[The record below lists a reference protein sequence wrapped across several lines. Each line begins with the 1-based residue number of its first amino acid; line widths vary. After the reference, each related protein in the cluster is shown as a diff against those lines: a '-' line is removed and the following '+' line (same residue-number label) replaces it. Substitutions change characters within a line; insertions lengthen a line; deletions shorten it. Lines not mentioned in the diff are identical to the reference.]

1 MLLRKRQAAMKLKP
15 VDTNAAT
22 HLIRN
27 KRITTTDLFCIIDSF
42 PRIVG
47 QRTGSN
53 PADCVILLCCW
64 LGVHWEELRTVW
76 IIAGI

>member
-1 MLLRKRQAAMKLKP
+1 MRIVGLRTGSNPADTNRFVVCNSLMLLAIVLYYRQLSADNM
-15 VDTNAAT
+15 
-22 HLIRN
+22 
-27 KRITTTDLFCIIDSF
+27 
-42 PRIVG
+42 RIVG

-64 LGVHWEELRTVW
+64 LGVHWEELHTVW